1 MAYISFVDSLK
12 TAILTQ
18 VRDAIDAGADAG
30 VIDIYSGTKPTNAN
44 TAIGAQVRLGT
55 LTFSDPCSA
64 APGSLGTTL
73 TMGNITQD
81 SSADATG
88 TATWARVYSY
98 TASGA
103 VRVTVCDIDIT
114 VAGGGGT
121 MQMNTT
127 SIVAGGPILISAF
140 VLSVA

>member
-1 MAYISFVDSLK
+1 MAYISFVDSIK
-12 TAILTQ
+12 TAILTP

-30 VIDIYSGTKPTNAN
+30 LIDIYSGTKPTNAN
-44 TAIGAQVRLGT
+44 TAIGAQIRLGT
-55 LTFSDPCSA
+55 LTFADPCSS

-73 TMGNITQD
+73 TMGSITQD
-81 SSADATG
+81 SSADASG

-98 TASGA
+98 TAAGT
-103 VRVTVCDIDIT
+103 VRVPVCDIDIT
-114 VAGGGGT
+114 ATGGSGT

-127 SIVAGGPILISAF
+127 NIVAGGPILISSF